1 MNIFRI
7 DRVRIPLLCI
17 IRRLHIDITHLNCPA
32 PFTLLSNLPA
42 LEEVTVLSKT
52 DAYWSDIGDCEA
64 WVAYIKNSI
73 PTFTAHNPVA
83 AWFGGNPLVQV
94 GYVTL
99 GELTR
104 SQWRFDLFFSAEYWQ
119 RVITGYKGGRAQYVS
134 NLVCKVLI
142 SKGKIVE
149 FMAVAPIGM
158 DWKEDLAG
166 ILQLDK

>member
-32 PFTLLSNLPA
+32 PFTLLSTLPA

-64 WVAYIKNSI
+64 WVAYINNSI

-104 SQWRFDLFFSAEYWQ
+104 SQWKFDLFLDAEFWK
-119 RVITGYKGGRAQYVS
+119 RVITGYKGGKAQYVS
-134 NLVCKVLI
+134 SLVCEVLI
-142 SKGKIVE
+142 SKGEIVE
-149 FMAVAPIGM
+149 FKAVDPIGM
-158 DWKEDLAG
+158 DWKEDLIVCLG
-166 ILQLDK
+166 LSQ